1 MPPVVATILRVY
13 TDDARV
19 LGLIGTTFRAAGLP
33 SIRVTVPAALAER
46 AVAAWDQDDDAG
58 ELDDARVPQRPDDPA
73 ARLQQRRA
81 GALALIGLS
90 ITESGKLDADGNTV
104 VELSPEL
111 VGVAMDAAGDHLR
124 R

>member
-1 MPPVVATILRVY
+1 MPPRVATILGVY

-19 LGLIGTTFRAAGLP
+19 LGLIGTTFRTAGLP
-33 SIRVTVPAALAER
+33 AIRVTVPAALAER
-46 AVAAWDQDDDAG
+46 AVAAWEQDDAG
-58 ELDDARVPQRPDDPA
+58 TQPQHEDPA
-73 ARLQQRRA
+73 TRLQRHRA

-104 VELSPEL
+104 VDLSPEL
-111 VGVAMDAAGDHLR
+111 VGVAMDAAADHLR

>member
-1 MPPVVATILRVY
+1 VY
-13 TDDARV
+13 ANDARV

-33 SIRVTVPAALAER
+33 AIRVTVPAALAER
-46 AVAAWDQDDDAG
+46 AVAAWEHDDTSTPAG
-58 ELDDARVPQRPDDPA
+58 PEDTF
-73 ARLQQRRA
+73 ARLQRQRA

-90 ITESGKLDADGNTV
+90 ITETGKLDADGNTV

-111 VGVAMDAAGDHLR
+111 VGVAMDAADDVLR

>member
-46 AVAAWDQDDDAG
+46 AVAAWEEDGASEPDDAW
-58 ELDDARVPQRPDDPA
+58 VPPRSDDPA
-73 ARLQQRRA
+73 GRLQQRRA

-104 VELSPEL
+104 VDLSPEL
-111 VGVAMDAAGDHLR
+111 VGVAMDAASDHLR

>member
-46 AVAAWDQDDDAG
+46 AVAAWEEDGASEPDDAW
-58 ELDDARVPQRPDDPA
+58 VPPRSDDPA

-104 VELSPEL
+104 VDLSPEL
-111 VGVAMDAAGDHLR
+111 VGVAMDAASDHLR

>member
-1 MPPVVATILRVY
+1 MPPRVATILGVY

-19 LGLIGTTFRAAGLP
+19 LGLIGTTFRTAGLP
-33 SIRVTVPAALAER
+33 AIRVTVPAALAER
-46 AVAAWDQDDDAG
+46 AVAAAWEQGDVGTQPQHEDQAT
-58 ELDDARVPQRPDDPA
+58 
-73 ARLQQRRA
+73 RLQRHRA

-104 VELSPEL
+104 VDLSPEL
-111 VGVAMDAAGDHLR
+111 VGVAMDAAADHLR

>member
-1 MPPVVATILRVY
+1 MYAN
-13 TDDARV
+13 DARV

-33 SIRVTVPAALAER
+33 AIRVTVPAALAER
-46 AVAAWDQDDDAG
+46 AVAAWEHDDTA
-58 ELDDARVPQRPDDPA
+58 AADPSEEPY
-73 ARLQQRRA
+73 ARLQRHRA

-104 VELSPEL
+104 VDLSPEL
-111 VGVAMDAAGDHLR
+111 VGVAMDAADDVLR

>member
-1 MPPVVATILRVY
+1 MY

-19 LGLIGTTFRAAGLP
+19 LGLIGTTFRTAGLP
-33 SIRVTVPAALAER
+33 AIRVTVPAALAER
-46 AVAAWDQDDDAG
+46 AVAAWQQDTWEQNAAALDRG
-58 ELDDARVPQRPDDPA
+58 GLDDARVLPRAEDPA
-73 ARLQQRRA
+73 TRLQRHRA

-104 VELSPEL
+104 VDLSPEL
-111 VGVAMDAAGDHLR
+111 VGVAMDAAADHLR

>member
-1 MPPVVATILRVY
+1 MY

-19 LGLIGTTFRAAGLP
+19 LGLIGTTFRTAGLP

-46 AVAAWDQDDDAG
+46 AVAAAWEQDDAG
-58 ELDDARVPQRPDDPA
+58 EPDDARMLPRPEDPA
-73 ARLQQRRA
+73 ARLQRHRA

-104 VELSPEL
+104 VDLSPEL

>member
-1 MPPVVATILRVY
+1 MYAN
-13 TDDARV
+13 DARV

-33 SIRVTVPAALAER
+33 AIRVTVPAALAER
-46 AVAAWDQDDDAG
+46 AVAAWEHDDTTA
-58 ELDDARVPQRPDDPA
+58 ADPA
-73 ARLQQRRA
+73 EEPYARLQRHRA

-104 VELSPEL
+104 VDLSPEL
-111 VGVAMDAAGDHLR
+111 VGVAMDAADDVLR

>member
-1 MPPVVATILRVY
+1 MPPRVATILRVY

-19 LGLIGTTFRAAGLP
+19 LGLIGTTFRTAGLP
-33 SIRVTVPAALAER
+33 SIRVTVPAALADR
-46 AVAAWDQDDDAG
+46 SVAAWEQDDAG
-58 ELDDARVPQRPDDPA
+58 ELDDARVLPRSEDPA
-73 ARLQQRRA
+73 ARLQRHRA

-104 VELSPEL
+104 VDLSPEL

>member
-1 MPPVVATILRVY
+1 MY

-19 LGLIGTTFRAAGLP
+19 LGLIGTTFRTAGLP

-46 AVAAWDQDDDAG
+46 AVAAWQDDAG
-58 ELDDARVPQRPDDPA
+58 ELDDGRVLPRHEDPA
-73 ARLQQRRA
+73 ARLQRHRA

-104 VELSPEL
+104 VDLSPEL

>member
-1 MPPVVATILRVY
+1 MY

-46 AVAAWDQDDDAG
+46 AVAAWEQDDAG
-58 ELDDARVPQRPDDPA
+58 ELDDARVPERPEDPA
-73 ARLQQRRA
+73 ARLQRHRA

-104 VELSPEL
+104 VDLSPEL

>member
-46 AVAAWDQDDDAG
+46 AVAAWEEDGASEPDAW
-58 ELDDARVPQRPDDPA
+58 VPPRSDDPA

-104 VELSPEL
+104 VDLTPEL